1 MTTLRFSFSTFLL
14 PLLIVVALHAPAFA
28 QEPKWE
34 LEGHGGFSFTPGG
47 PHGNTAMP
55 APAASFTTAGGHPSR
70 RVSSWFFG
78 EGATVLSQVQ
88 QQLQSQFPIRPNPLD
103 SVLQGP
109 LIEPGDGA
117 VFGFRLGRRLSSRII
132 AELTVDRLPG
142 VQEQEGTFNQYL
154 AAADGFSNSW
164 SSLLGSAVNATANFE
179 HPTESQDRLLMTGA
193 INFEFGTAGSL
204 RPYLVGGGGIERRS
218 DQTPTT
224 SMIGEYQSQV
234 IFGFPVRAIDQ
245 IELSGTTSRNSFVG
259 VLGGGVRI
267 PMSQRLGLRADA
279 RVYLRGNSDET
290 FLSTLTPPARITGN
304 TSGYFDIGINPAIQL
319 QSLPRPSPD
328 SEVSFSGPQIS
339 NFRTFEG
346 TGIETSIAVTMG
358 VFWKF

>member
-1 MTTLRFSFSTFLL
+1 MVAFRSLL
-14 PLLIVVALHAPAFA
+14 EALM
-28 QEPKWE
+28 
-34 LEGHGGFSFTPGG
+34 GTPQCR
-47 PHGNTAMP
+47 
-55 APAASFTTAGGHPSR
+55 APAASFTTVGGHPSR

-78 EGATVLSQVQ
+78 EGSTLLNQVRQ
-88 QQLQSQFPIRPNPLD
+88 QQQSQFPIRPAPLD

-117 VFGFRLGRRLSSRII
+117 VFGFRLGRRLSSRMI

-142 VQEQEGTFNQYL
+142 VQEQEDTFNQYL
-154 AAADGFSNSW
+154 AAVDGFSNSW
-164 SSLLGSAVNATANFE
+164 SSLLGSSINATANFG

-193 INFEFGTAGSL
+193 INFEFGTAGNI
-204 RPYLVGGGGIERRS
+204 RPYVVGGGGIERRS
-218 DQTPTT
+218 DYTPTT
-224 SMIGEYQSQV
+224 SMIGEYESLAL
-234 IFGFPVRAIDQ
+234 FGFPVKEIDQ
-245 IELSGTTSRNSFVG
+245 IELAGTTSRNSFVG

-267 PMSQRLGLRADA
+267 PMSQQLGLRADA
-279 RVYLRGNSDET
+279 RVYVRSNSDET
-290 FLSTLTPPARITGN
+290 FLTTLTPPARITGN
-304 TSGYFDIGINPAIQL
+304 SSGYFDIGIDPAIQL

-346 TGIETSIAVTMG
+346 TGIEMSIAVTMG